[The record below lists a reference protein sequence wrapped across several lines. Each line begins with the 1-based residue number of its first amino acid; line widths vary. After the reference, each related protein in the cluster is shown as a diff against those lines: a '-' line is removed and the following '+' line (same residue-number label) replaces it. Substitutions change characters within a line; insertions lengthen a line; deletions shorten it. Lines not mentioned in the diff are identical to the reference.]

1 MYGRSKGGGALISY
15 DFEYYLPLSI
25 KEALQ
30 LFEDLHKDGKE
41 PIYFSGGTEI
51 ITLGR
56 LNTVTT
62 GAVINIK
69 HLREC
74 QLFKIQQGDL
84 VTGAANTLTTIEEVN
99 LFPLLSKTVSEIAD
113 RTARNKIT
121 VGGNICGQIF
131 YREAVLPFLLT
142 DSQMVIASSSGIKT
156 VSIHDVFNQRLLLE
170 RGEFLVQVV
179 TDQSYLHQPFVSIKK
194 RRQWNT
200 GYPLITVAALK
211 VKGLIRVAVSGLT
224 TFPFRSTQMEEKL
237 NNREM
242 SWDQRIDQAIHTLQ
256 VPPLDDTE
264 GSSRYRFFVLKNTL
278 HDVLK
283 QLEGEAKDHG

>member
-242 SWDQRIDQAIHTLQ
+242 SWDQRIAQAIHTLQ

-278 HDVLK
+278 HDVLQ
-283 QLEGEAKDHG
+283 QLEGEEKDHG

>member
-25 KEALQ
+25 KEAVQ
-30 LFEDLHKDGKE
+30 LFEDLHKDGKD

-179 TDQSYLHQPFVSIKK
+179 TDQSYLHLPFVSIKK

-224 TFPFRSTQMEEKL
+224 YFPISFYT
-237 NNREM
+237 N
-242 SWDQRIDQAIHTLQ
+242 
-256 VPPLDDTE
+256 
-264 GSSRYRFFVLKNTL
+264 G
-278 HDVLK
+278 
-283 QLEGEAKDHG
+283 GETK

>member
-142 DSQMVIASSSGIKT
+142 DSQMVIASSRGIKT

-242 SWDQRIDQAIHTLQ
+242 SWDQRIDQAIQTLQ

-278 HDVLK
+278 HDVLQ
-283 QLEGEAKDHG
+283 QLEGEEKDHG

>member
-74 QLFKIQQGDL
+74 QLFKIQQGNL
-84 VTGAANTLTTIEEVN
+84 VTGAANTLTTIEGVN

-113 RTARNKIT
+113 RTARIKLRL
-121 VGGNICGQIF
+121 VVIF
-131 YREAVLPFLLT
+131 AVKFL
-142 DSQMVIASSSGIKT
+142 SGSSSAFSLNRQSNGDCEQTGIKT

-224 TFPFRSTQMEEKL
+224 VSHF
-237 NNREM
+237 
-242 SWDQRIDQAIHTLQ
+242 DQHKWR
-256 VPPLDDTE
+256 
-264 GSSRYRFFVLKNTL
+264 RN
-278 HDVLK
+278 
-283 QLEGEAKDHG
+283 